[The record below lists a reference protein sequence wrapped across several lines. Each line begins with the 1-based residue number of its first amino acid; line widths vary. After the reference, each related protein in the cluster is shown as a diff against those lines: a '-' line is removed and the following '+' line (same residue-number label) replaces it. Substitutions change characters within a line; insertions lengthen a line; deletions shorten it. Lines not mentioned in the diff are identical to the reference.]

1 MIVNQQKIV
10 NEKGQVTGFL
20 IKKND
25 FFKLKEYI
33 EDIEDSIEL
42 SEAIKDSQGFR
53 IWDDFVK
60 QHLIRIN

>member
-1 MIVNQQKIV
+1 MLFNQQKIV
-10 NEKGQVTGFL
+10 NDKGQVTGFF

-25 FFKLKEYI
+25 FNRLKDYI

-42 SEAIKDSQGFR
+42 SESIKNSQGFR

-60 QHLIRIN
+60 QHNIRL